1 MAAAATAAARSA
13 INPPSACVPSKS
25 SSSDRSPRVL
35 TARIPLHFSERRRR
49 APVLASARAR
59 CAGSGR
65 NRLAGGGALELQ
77 GVSADA
83 GLDVFSK
90 DVHALPRPLSSTQL
104 SRPVSDGSRLRVAYQ
119 IESRP
124 LRNQALRGADDN
136 NNGPKYFDYLFYV
149 DFEASMADQNAQNAL
164 RHLHEFA
171 TFMRVLGSY
180 PVDTSMP

>member
-1 MAAAATAAARSA
+1 MS
-13 INPPSACVPSKS
+13 
-25 SSSDRSPRVL
+25 
-35 TARIPLHFSERRRR
+35 H
-49 APVLASARAR
+49 
-59 CAGSGR
+59 
-65 NRLAGGGALELQ
+65 
-77 GVSADA
+77 
-83 GLDVFSK
+83 
-90 DVHALPRPLSSTQL
+90 
-104 SRPVSDGSRLRVAYQ
+104 
-119 IESRP
+119 P